1 MSLLVALI
9 TEADHPFGRAVAAHL
24 AASGFAVVVH
34 ARGAAAP
41 VAGEIAA
48 AGGAA
53 LAVTGDLDRE
63 AEVDRVVGEAER
75 RFGGVDALVYLPAPL
90 PRQPF
95 AALSAEDWAGALR
108 GQLHAA
114 FLCARRVAP
123 AMVRAGRGHIIHV
136 VGSDPFLPARQRS
149 QAMTCHAGLLGLTR
163 ALAKELG
170 PSGITVNAVVPG
182 RFEGDGARALP
193 AKALQSL
200 IPSGRLGKP
209 DELGGLC
216 AFLASAP
223 GAYVN
228 GQTIHCDGGQ
238 VMW

>member
-1 MSLLVALI
+1 MSLPVAWI
-9 TEADHPFGRAVAAHL
+9 TEADQPLGRTVAAGL
-24 AASGFAVVVH
+24 AASGFAVVAH
-34 ARGAAAP
+34 ARAAAAP
-41 VAGEIAA
+41 VADEIAA
-48 AGGAA
+48 AGGSA
-53 LAVTGDLDRE
+53 LAVTGDLGRE
-63 AEVDRVVGEAER
+63 EDIDRVAGEAEA
-75 RFGGVDALVYLPAPL
+75 RFGSVDVLVYLPPLL

-95 AALSAEDWAGALR
+95 LSLSAEDWVQTLR

-123 AMVRAGRGHIIHV
+123 AMARAGHGRIIYI
-136 VGSDPFLPARQRS
+136 VGADPFLPARQRS

-170 PSGITVNAVVPG
+170 RNGITVNAVVPG

-193 AKALQSL
+193 AKALQSM
-200 IPSGRLGKP
+200 IPSGRLGRP

-216 AFLASAP
+216 AFLASPP

>member
-1 MSLLVALI
+1 MSPAALV
-9 TEADHPFGRAVAAHL
+9 TEADQSLGRAVAAGLAEAGVPVVAHAR
-24 AASGFAVVVH
+24 AAS
-34 ARGAAAP
+34 AP

-53 LAVTGDLDRE
+53 LATTGDLSRE
-63 AEVDRVVGEAER
+63 QEVDRVVGEAER
-75 RFGGVDALVYLPAPL
+75 RFGSLGVLVYLPAPL

-95 AALSAEDWAGALR
+95 ASLSPEDWARTLR
-108 GQLHAA
+108 GQFHAA

-123 AMVRAGRGHIIHV
+123 AMVRAGRGHIIHI

-149 QAMTCHAGLLGLTR
+149 QAMTCHAGLIGLTR

-170 PSGITVNAVVPG
+170 RHGITVNAIVPG
-182 RFEGDGARALP
+182 RFEGDGSRALP
-193 AKALQSL
+193 AKALQSM
-200 IPSGRLGKP
+200 IPSGRLGRL

-216 AFLASAP
+216 AFLASPP

-228 GQTIHCDGGQ
+228 GQTLHCDGGQ